1 MRRTAV
7 RRGSPATDL
16 AALHDALGCATTA
29 VVQAW
34 RGDEGSTSLSLAEAH
49 SAAEEAFGRGSPG
62 TDALAVVFDA
72 IAQASRISRR
82 PAAGRNPAAG
92 R

>member
-1 MRRTAV
+1 MPGTLAQW
-7 RRGSPATDL
+7 PQAATDL
-16 AALHDALGCATTA
+16 TALHDALGCAVTA

-34 RGDEGSTSLSLAEAH
+34 RGDQESASLSLAEAH

-62 TDALAVVFDA
+62 SDALAVVFDA
-72 IAQASRISRR
+72 IAEASRISRR
-82 PAAGRNPAAG
+82 PAAGPNPAAG